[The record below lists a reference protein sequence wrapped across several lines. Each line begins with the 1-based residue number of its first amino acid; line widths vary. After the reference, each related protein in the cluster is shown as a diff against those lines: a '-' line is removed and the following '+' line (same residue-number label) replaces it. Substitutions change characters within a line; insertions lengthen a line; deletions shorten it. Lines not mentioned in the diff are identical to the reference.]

1 MKLLKLFSI
10 LKTSSFFLGEKMANP
25 MKLRAEK
32 EPDLDLLYDF
42 DSMSLERKSL
52 LNIFFLAS
60 VSFSIPCLVV

>member
-1 MKLLKLFSI
+1 
-10 LKTSSFFLGEKMANP
+10 MADP
-25 MKLRAEK
+25 MKLIAEK